1 MARAHRSSS
10 SERSDTASTRA
21 SSLAKSSSPLASR
34 STATGAGLAEDGLAD
49 RSCEMCR
56 RRRVRCSR
64 EIPTCSNC
72 AKRGEE
78 CSLSEPQQE
87 SEVVLA
93 PPAKKAKRKAGDGAK
108 ETATMTSVKEKENLP
123 LRRISPPSP
132 VSRSQSIQMPP
143 PTQREATPEQEEV
156 PPVAAEPAPR
166 PPRQLFP
173 SFPDGAASYRTNKV
187 ASDTREA
194 LTRTVTHGID
204 APFEKIALQ
213 GVNIAALAAE
223 LRTCDH
229 TYQAPGG
236 PNPPMLFPSPSSNQD
251 VPQPSAQQ
259 AHTCISTY
267 MVRVEPSLQ
276 LFAPTHARQAFLAGG
291 MGMWTTGEVPN
302 QRGWLA
308 CYLAALAHGAM
319 SMTKEEWHLSGRFE
333 AREATAR
340 EWLLEAGWALATE
353 YFTRKPT
360 MAGLRACL
368 LILHYHLLGF
378 GGPPDVP
385 TIIAFLPVIVRA
397 ACELGLH
404 QEPLE
409 TGSLAD
415 EKRALWAKI
424 YELDATWAPLL
435 GTRLSFCPAEVST
448 RLPEGPSAQQRNVA
462 SSTFYAT
469 LAFSVKLT
477 HLLKLPHP
485 PASFDLLVLS
495 NELKGIRKVFE
506 PEDAPSEPLTELL
519 VDLQTFRLQAALD
532 EAGATRSEATEEA
545 WRTAACELLNTNPT
559 DCPQPLHLLMVVA
572 FFHSLILVVL
582 RWRTDKVF
590 HPSFADSLVSDVLAK
605 LAELESASWPI
616 PLHQTIQRGILTV
629 RALVQFPPTAN
640 PHEVEG

>member
-1 MARAHRSSS
+1 MARARSFNS
-10 SERSDTASTRA
+10 SEHSDEASTAA
-21 SSLAKSSSPLASR
+21 SSLAKSSSPLAST
-34 STATGAGLAEDGLAD
+34 SAESGAGLARDALAE

-72 AKRGEE
+72 VKRGEK
-78 CSLSEPQQE
+78 CSLGEPRQE
-87 SEVVLA
+87 SEVELA
-93 PPAKKAKRKAGDGAK
+93 PPAKKAKRKGDGVAK
-108 ETATMTSVKEKENLP
+108 KTQTTTSVKEKENLP
-123 LRRISPPSP
+123 PRRISPPSP
-132 VSRSQSIQMPP
+132 VSRSHSIQMPP
-143 PTQREATPEQEEV
+143 PTQREETPEQEEA
-156 PPVAAEPAPR
+156 PPVAAEPASR

-173 SFPDGAASYRTNKV
+173 SFPVGAASYRTKV
-187 ASDTREA
+187 AADTREA
-194 LTRTVTHGID
+194 LTRTVTHGVD
-204 APFEKIALQ
+204 APFDKIALQ
-213 GVNIAALAAE
+213 G

-229 TYQAPGG
+229 AYQAPGG
-236 PNPPMLFPSPSSNQD
+236 PDPPTLFPFALANQD
-251 VPQPSAQQ
+251 VPQPSEQQ
-259 AHTCISTY
+259 AHNCISTY
-267 MVRVEPSLQ
+267 MIRVEPALQ
-276 LFAPTHARQAFLAGG
+276 LFAPSQARQAFLIGG
-291 MGMWTTGEVPN
+291 MGMWMTGEVPN

-319 SMTKEEWHLSGRFE
+319 SMTKEEWHLSGRSD

-340 EWLLEAGWALATE
+340 QWLLEAGRALAVE
-353 YFTRKPT
+353 CFTRKPT

-368 LILHYHLLGF
+368 LILQYHLLGF

-404 QEPLE
+404 QEQE
-409 TGSLAD
+409 TGPLAD

-424 YELDATWAPLL
+424 YEHDVTWAPLL
-435 GTRLSFCPAEVST
+435 GTRLSFCPSEIST
-448 RLPEGPSAQQRNVA
+448 RLPDGSSGQQRNAA
-462 SSTFYAT
+462 SSTFCAT

-477 HLLKLPHP
+477 HLLNLPHP

-495 NELKGIRKVFE
+495 NELNTIRKIFE

-532 EAGATRSEATEEA
+532 EAGATSSEATEEA
-545 WRTAACELLNTNPT
+545 WRNAACELLNTNPT
-559 DCPQPLHLLMVVA
+559 DCPQPQHLLMIVA

-590 HPSFADSLVSDVLAK
+590 HPSFADSLVSDVLTK
-605 LAELESASWPI
+605 LAELESATWPI
-616 PLHQTIQRGILTV
+616 PLHQTLQRGILTV
-629 RALVQFPPTAN
+629 RALVQLPPTAN

>member
-1 MARAHRSSS
+1 
-10 SERSDTASTRA
+10 
-21 SSLAKSSSPLASR
+21 
-34 STATGAGLAEDGLAD
+34 
-49 RSCEMCR
+49 
-56 RRRVRCSR
+56 
-64 EIPTCSNC
+64 
-72 AKRGEE
+72 
-78 CSLSEPQQE
+78 
-87 SEVVLA
+87 
-93 PPAKKAKRKAGDGAK
+93 
-108 ETATMTSVKEKENLP
+108 MTSVKEKENLP